1 MKRIICLLLALVLLT
16 AAAPALAHDRD
27 EHDEELE
34 YVLFRDRYYSD
45 THPTTGKIIQR
56 IEDAAYLAIDQYN
69 GSGTTE
75 LKNLN
80 DDKIPGI
87 PSSIDQINFTSN
99 YAHRDYTHRGW
110 NVTYSADS
118 HWTERQAILKN
129 TIRAKLFT
137 PMEGTFSWLPWSSER
152 GDLDRKAEAFA
163 VLVYYV
169 HILGDHIEAE
179 QYKALTYVAPLA
191 NYNDR
196 DNPGIIPDLMKYLA
210 ILFEDQTGSEQ
221 YKSMMQELEML
232 ADSSDKLYHSTGGI
246 REEQFP
252 QYHQNAEDLVEKLAT
267 YVPDLL
273 KKEEFFH
280 KAFFE

>member
-1 MKRIICLLLALVLLT
+1 MKRIISLLLGLVLLIS
-16 AAAPALAHDRD
+16 AAPAFAHDRE
-27 EHDEELE
+27 EHDQELE

-45 THPTTGKIIQR
+45 THPTTGKTIER

-80 DDKIPGI
+80 DDKVPGI
-87 PSSIDQINFTSN
+87 PSSIDQINFSSN
-99 YAHRDYTHRGW
+99 YAHRDFTHRGW
-110 NVTYSADS
+110 RVTYDPKA
-118 HWTERQAILKN
+118 HWPERQTILKN
-129 TIRAKLFT
+129 TIRAKLFSSS
-137 PMEGTFSWLPWSSER
+137 EGPFSWLPWSSDR
-152 GDLDRKAEAFA
+152 DKTDRKVEAFA

-169 HILGDHIEAE
+169 HVLGDHIEAE
-179 QYKALTYVAPLA
+179 KFTALNYVSPLA

-210 ILFEDQTGSEQ
+210 VLFEDQSSAEQ
-221 YKSMMQELEML
+221 YNSMMQDLEHL
-232 ADSSDKLYHSTGGI
+232 ADSSDKLYHSVGGI
-246 REEQFP
+246 RETQFP
-252 QYHQNAEDLVEKLAT
+252 EYHQNALDLLETLAT

-273 KKEEFFH
+273 KNEAFFH

>member
-1 MKRIICLLLALVLLT
+1 MKRIISLLLVLVLLIS
-16 AAAPALAHDRD
+16 AAPAFAHDRE
-27 EHDEELE
+27 EHDQELE

-45 THPTTGKIIQR
+45 THPTTGKIVER

-87 PSSIDQINFTSN
+87 PSSIEQINFSSN
-99 YAHRDYTHRGW
+99 YAHRDFTHRGW
-110 NVTYSADS
+110 NVTYDPKA
-118 HWTERQAILKN
+118 HWPERQTILKN
-129 TIRAKLFT
+129 TIRAKLFSSS
-137 PMEGTFSWLPWSSER
+137 EGPLSWLPWSSDR
-152 GDLDRKAEAFA
+152 SKTDRKVEAFA

-169 HILGDHIEAE
+169 HVLGDHIEAE
-179 QYKALTYVAPLA
+179 KFTALNYVSPLA

-210 ILFEDQTGSEQ
+210 ILFEDQSSAEQ
-221 YKSMMQELEML
+221 YNSMIQDLEHL
-232 ADSSDKLYHSTGGI
+232 ADISDKLYHVDGGI
-246 REEQFP
+246 RETQFP
-252 QYHQNAEDLVEKLAT
+252 EYHQYALDLLETLAT

-273 KKEEFFH
+273 KNEAFFH